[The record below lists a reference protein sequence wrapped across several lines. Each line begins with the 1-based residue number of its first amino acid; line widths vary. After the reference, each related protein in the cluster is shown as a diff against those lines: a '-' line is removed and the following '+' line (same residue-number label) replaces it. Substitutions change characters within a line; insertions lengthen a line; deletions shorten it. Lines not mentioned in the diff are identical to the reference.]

1 MSVNHLI
8 KSWVKMERVSFV
20 SGKGGTGKTT
30 LSVSAAKALSEKFDV
45 SLCDLDITGS
55 DVHKLLDIERDYD
68 VDGDTIIPAEA
79 DGIRF
84 MSLALVSESY
94 VSWDDE
100 AYGDFVE
107 QIMEGTDWKEPDY
120 LIIDA
125 PPGSHGD
132 FKQIVDVADVN
143 VLVTLPGKL
152 GALDAER
159 TVEYL
164 RSQRAPIAGA
174 YLNFSN
180 LTCPDCGRE
189 MKPFG
194 EGTDLN
200 LPVIE
205 RIPFEN
211 SLPKVDSQRLENR
224 LNNPVTLE
232 PRKGAPLKRRMTE
245 MFLRKV
251 AGGEKS

>member
-1 MSVNHLI
+1 
-8 KSWVKMERVSFV
+8 V

-30 LSVSAAKALSEKFDV
+30 LSVSAAKALSEKSDV
-45 SLCDLDITGS
+45 ALCDLDVSGS
-55 DVHKLLDIERDYD
+55 NAHKLLDIERDYD

-94 VSWDDE
+94 VSWDGE
-100 AYGDFVE
+100 AYGDFVKH
-107 QIMEGTDWKEPDY
+107 IMEGTDWNTPDY

-125 PPGSHGD
+125 PPGSHSD
-132 FKQIVDVADVN
+132 FKQIVDAADVN

-174 YLNFSN
+174 YLNFSS
-180 LTCPDCGRE
+180 LTCPNCGRE
-189 MKPFG
+189 MNPFG
-194 EGTDLN
+194 EGTELD

-205 RIPFEN
+205 RIPFKN
-211 SLPKVDSQRLENR
+211 SLPRADPRRLENC
-224 LNNPVTLE
+224 LNDPVTLE
-232 PRKGAPLKRRMTE
+232 PKEGSPLKRRMTE
-245 MFLRKV
+245 MFLRKA
-251 AGGEKS
+251 AGGGES

>member
-1 MSVNHLI
+1 
-8 KSWVKMERVSFV
+8 MEKISFV

-30 LSVSAAKALSEKFDV
+30 LSVSAARTLSKRFDV
-45 SLCDLDITGS
+45 GLCDLDVTGS
-55 DVHKLLDIERDYD
+55 NAHKLLDIERDYD
-68 VDGDTIIPAEA
+68 VEGDTIIPAEA
-79 DGIRF
+79 DGVRF

-107 QIMEGTDWKEPDY
+107 QITEGTDWKNCDY

-125 PPGSHGD
+125 PPGSHSD

-164 RSQRAPIAGA
+164 RSQEAPIAGA
-174 YLNFSN
+174 YLNFSS
-180 LTCPDCGRE
+180 LTCPNCDRE
-189 MKPFG
+189 MYPFG
-194 EGTDLN
+194 EGTDLDI
-200 LPVIE
+200 PVIE
-205 RIPFEN
+205 RLPIVN
-211 SLPKVDSQRLENR
+211 SLPRVDPQRLENH
-224 LNNPVTLE
+224 LNDPVTLE
-232 PRKGAPLKRRMTE
+232 PEEGAPLKRRMTE
-245 MFLRKV
+245 MFLRK
-251 AGGEKS
+251 AAKGEES

>member
-1 MSVNHLI
+1 MRKVA
-8 KSWVKMERVSFV
+8 FA

-30 LSVSAAKALSEKFDV
+30 LATSAAKALSKEFDV
-45 SLCDLDITGS
+45 GLVDLDVSGS
-55 DVHKLLDIERDYD
+55 NAHKLLDIEQDYD

-79 DGIRF
+79 DGILF

-107 QIMEGTDWKEPDY
+107 QITEGTDWNDPDY

-125 PPGSHGD
+125 PPGNHSD
-132 FKQIVDVADVN
+132 FKQIVDIADVN

-164 RSQRAPIAGA
+164 RSQEAPIAGM
-174 YLNFSN
+174 YLNFSE
-180 LTCPDCGRE
+180 LICPDCGTR
-189 MKPFG
+189 MNPFG
-194 EGTDLN
+194 EGTDLD

-211 SLPKVDSQRLENR
+211 SLPKIDPQRLKNH
-224 LNNPVTLE
+224 LSDPVTLE
-232 PRKGAPLKRRMTE
+232 PREGAPLKRRMAE

-251 AGGEKS
+251 ARGEES

>member
-1 MSVNHLI
+1 
-8 KSWVKMERVSFV
+8 MERVAFV

-30 LSVSAAKALSEKFDV
+30 LSVSATKALSEKSDTA
-45 SLCDLDITGS
+45 LCDLDVTGS
-55 DVHKLLDIERDYD
+55 DAHKLLDVEQDYD

-107 QIMEGTDWKEPDY
+107 QIVEGTDWNDPDY

-125 PPGSHGD
+125 PPGSHSD
-132 FKQIVDVADVN
+132 FKQIVDVADVS
-143 VLVTLPGKL
+143 VLVTLPGRL
-152 GALDAER
+152 GTLDAER

-164 RSQRAPIAGA
+164 RSQEAPIAGT
-174 YLNFSN
+174 YLNFSE
-180 LTCPDCGRE
+180 LVCPDCGAR
-189 MKPFG
+189 MRPFG
-194 EGTDLN
+194 EGTDLD

-205 RIPFEN
+205 RIPFKN
-211 SLPKVDSQRLENR
+211 SLPEVDSQRLENH
-224 LNNPVTLE
+224 LDDPVTLE
-232 PRKGAPLKRRMTE
+232 PREGAPLKRRMAE
-245 MFLRKV
+245 MFLRKA
-251 AGGEKS
+251 AGGGES

>member
-1 MSVNHLI
+1 LA
-8 KSWVKMERVSFV
+8 
-20 SGKGGTGKTT
+20 T
-30 LSVSAAKALSEKFDV
+30 SAAKALSGKFDV
-45 SLCDLDITGS
+45 ALCDLDVTGS
-55 DVHKLLDIERDYD
+55 DIHKLLDIERDYD

-79 DGIRF
+79 NGVLF

-100 AYGDFVE
+100 AYGDFVQ
-107 QIMEGTDWKEPDY
+107 QIMEGTNWNNPDY

-125 PPGSHGD
+125 PPGSHSD

-164 RSQRAPIAGA
+164 RSQEAPIAGT
-174 YLNFSN
+174 YLNFSE
-180 LTCPDCGRE
+180 LICPDCGRE
-189 MKPFG
+189 MNPFG
-194 EGTDLN
+194 EGTDLD

-211 SLPKVDSQRLENR
+211 SLPKVNPQCLENR

-232 PRKGAPLKRRMTE
+232 PRKGAPLKRKMTE

>member
-1 MSVNHLI
+1 LA
-8 KSWVKMERVSFV
+8 
-20 SGKGGTGKTT
+20 T
-30 LSVSAAKALSEKFDV
+30 SAAKALSERFDV
-45 SLCDLDITGS
+45 GLCDLDVTGS
-55 DVHKLLDIERDYD
+55 DAHKLLDIERDYD

-79 DGIRF
+79 GDIRF

-100 AYGDFVE
+100 AYGDFVQ
-107 QIMEGTDWKEPDY
+107 QIMEGTDWNDPDY

-125 PPGSHGD
+125 PPGSHSD

-164 RSQRAPIAGA
+164 RSQGAPIAGA

-245 MFLRKV
+245 MFLRKA